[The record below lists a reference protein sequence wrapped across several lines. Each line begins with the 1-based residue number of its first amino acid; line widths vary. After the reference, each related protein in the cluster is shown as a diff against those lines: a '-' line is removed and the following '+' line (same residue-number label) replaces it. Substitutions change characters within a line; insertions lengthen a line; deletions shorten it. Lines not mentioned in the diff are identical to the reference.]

1 MEHTVLWRHDSKAEH
16 KTILYLT
23 KINSWLNSFYALDV
37 MLVNGDI
44 GPFLPGQSII
54 KVA

>member
-16 KTILYLT
+16 KTILHLT
-23 KINSWLNSFYALDV
+23 NINSWLNSSYTLDV
-37 MLVNGDI
+37 MLVNGYI
-44 GPFLPGQSII
+44 GPFHPGQSII